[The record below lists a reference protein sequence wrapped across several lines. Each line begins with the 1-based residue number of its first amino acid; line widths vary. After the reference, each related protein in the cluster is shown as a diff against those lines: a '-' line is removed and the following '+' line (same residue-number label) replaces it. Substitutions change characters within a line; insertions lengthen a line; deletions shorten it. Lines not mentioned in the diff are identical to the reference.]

1 MVALQEMELAL
12 SSSALRD
19 DGGTHKWRKIRKRI
33 LDRDGH
39 TCQMCGQ
46 EATHVDHIIPRRL
59 MAGEAVDNDSN
70 LQSLCKTCN
79 LRKGGR
85 FFERQATPMT
95 PHDVFTPTNNT
106 ITHYQA

>member
-1 MVALQEMELAL
+1 MELAL
-12 SSSALRD
+12 VGKQSALTAK
-19 DGGTHKWRKIRKRI
+19 GGTHQWRKIRKRI

-39 TCQMCGQ
+39 TCQVCGQ

-79 LRKGGR
+79 LRKGGA
-85 FFERQATPMT
+85 FFDRAKTPMT
-95 PHDVFTPTNNT
+95 PRDVFTPTNNT